1 MSIVLKPE
9 HEQLVQAQLATGKY
23 ATADEV
29 LNAALKLL
37 EREQQL
43 EALRQKIAVGTEQIQ
58 RGQVV
63 DGETV
68 FAQLQEKITQM
79 SKQAET

>member
-23 ATADEV
+23 ATADDV
-29 LNAALKLL
+29 IIAALKLL

-43 EALRQKIAVGTEQIQ
+43 EALRQKIAIGTDQIQ

-68 FAQLQEKITQM
+68 FAQLQAKITQM